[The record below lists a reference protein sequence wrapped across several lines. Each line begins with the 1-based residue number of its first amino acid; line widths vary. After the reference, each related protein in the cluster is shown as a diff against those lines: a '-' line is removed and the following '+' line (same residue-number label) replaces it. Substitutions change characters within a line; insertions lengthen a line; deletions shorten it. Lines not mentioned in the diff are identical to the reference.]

1 MAEVA
6 LNAPN
11 AGDAVDGLVR
21 DLVDLVADLVEAVGW
36 IAVLNVLRTVA
47 CRRRE
52 PYIDGVLQGT
62 AAFIKS
68 RNVDGIPSEV

>member
-11 AGDAVDGLVR
+11 ADEAMDRLVK
-21 DLVDLVADLVEAVGW
+21 DMVNLAGDLVEAFGW
-36 IAVLNVLRTVA
+36 VAVLNVLRTVA

-68 RNVDGIPSEV
+68 RNVDGIPSEG